1 MIFSDEVIEQLLK
14 GVHPSRVK
22 RDPSGM
28 SYLEQHD
35 VRAHLNRLFG
45 FGSWSHEVTR
55 LDLVFEQP
63 TVIND
68 KATGKPKPNRWDV
81 CYSSSVRLMVKGKG
95 DGPSL
100 ILETGGVLGEAAK
113 DRLRQCFD
121 EWRQTF
127 PTQCVYED
135 AATGYAQNQ
144 TRGEAHDLALKSAVS
159 TALKRAA
166 TSLGDQ
172 FGLSLY
178 AGTTEPIVR
187 GVLGWNPPAAAE
199 KSPEAGDA

>member
-1 MIFSDEVIEQLLK
+1 MNFTDQQIEQLLK
-14 GVHPSRVK
+14 GVHPSRIK
-22 RDPSGM
+22 NDPSGM
-28 SYLEQHD
+28 KYLEQWD

-45 FGSWSHEVTR
+45 FGEWDQKLTR

-63 TVIND
+63 TVIKD
-68 KATGKPKPNRWDV
+68 KQTGEPKPDRWDV
-81 CYSSSVRLMVKGKG
+81 CYSASVRLTVR
-95 DGPSL
+95 
-100 ILETGGVLGEAAK
+100 GE
-113 DRLRQCFD
+113 DIYESC
-121 EWRQTF
+121 T
-127 PTQCVYED
+127 YED

-178 AGTTEPIVR
+178 AGTPNAIVR
-187 GVLGWNPPAAAE
+187 GVIGWEPPKDPEEEQAV
-199 KSPEAGDA
+199 SNLTEAGLVGEQAASA